1 MKIVNRLRAFFN
13 LAGLFLR
20 HPIQNIYVNFKLL
33 PIRQAIWFPIFI
45 YSKTKFRSLKG
56 GVIIKG
62 RVYPCMIRI
71 GNDTCYVTTSRPYSV
86 WTIDGLIEFNGPIS
100 FLYGTYV
107 LVAEGAKLTFGGKET
122 SIGSETKI
130 ICFDNICIG
139 NTVRIAWECQI
150 MDTSFHYVE
159 DENRNIKSLTKP
171 VKINDNTWIGNRTTI
186 GKGSVIPKY
195 SIIASNSLV
204 NKDLLSFGEHC
215 MFAGNPVK
223 LKSSGLT
230 RIFDE
235 EEQSRLDGKFG
246 YKRIHL

>member
-1 MKIVNRLRAFFN
+1 MKIVHIIRAYFN
-13 LAGLFLR
+13 LVGLFLR

-33 PIRQAIWFPIFI
+33 PVRQAIRFPIFI

-56 GVIIKG
+56 GVIIHGK
-62 RVYPCMIRI
+62 VSPCMIRI
-71 GNDTCYVTTSRPYSV
+71 GNDTCYVATSKPCSV

-107 LVAEGAKLTFGGKET
+107 LVAEGAKLIFGKE
-122 SIGSETKI
+122 SFIGSETKI
-130 ICFDNICIG
+130 ICFDNIHFG
-139 NTVRIAWECQI
+139 NVVHITWECQI

-159 DENRNIKSLTKP
+159 DENGNIKSLTKP
-171 VKINDNTWIGNRTTI
+171 IMIKDNVWVGNRTTI

-204 NKDLLSFGEHC
+204 SKDLSSFGEHC
-215 MFAGNPVK
+215 MFAGIPVK
-223 LKSSGLT
+223 LKQSGIT

-235 EEQSRLDGKFG
+235 EEQSGLDNKFG
-246 YKRIHL
+246 YIRIKL